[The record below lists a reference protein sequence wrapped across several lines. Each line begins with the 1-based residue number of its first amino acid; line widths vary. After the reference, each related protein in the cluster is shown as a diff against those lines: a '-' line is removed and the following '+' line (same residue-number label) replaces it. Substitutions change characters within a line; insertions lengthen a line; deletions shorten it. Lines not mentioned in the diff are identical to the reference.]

1 MLIEPKLTNTSK
13 NFGKPPE
20 KQNPVNNSFYNLT
33 LLLLTLLLFLKIL
46 ILINFFCILSIL
58 VITKIRCST
67 HRFF

>member
-33 LLLLTLLLFLKIL
+33 IIVFKN
-46 ILINFFCILSIL
+46 INFDKFFLYIL

>member
-33 LLLLTLLLFLKIL
+33 ITVFKN
-46 ILINFFCILSIL
+46 INFN
-58 VITKIRCST
+58 K
-67 HRFF
+67 FFLYFIYFSYYKD